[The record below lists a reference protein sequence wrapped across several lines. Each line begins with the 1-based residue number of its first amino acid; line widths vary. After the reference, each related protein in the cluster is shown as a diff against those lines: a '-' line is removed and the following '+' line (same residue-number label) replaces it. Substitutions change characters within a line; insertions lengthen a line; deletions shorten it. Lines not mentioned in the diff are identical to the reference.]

1 MPDAPLLQVKALLQS
16 IQDKKEEQRRLQKLW
31 EDGQTEIQVVA
42 AYSAVCTWQQ
52 PGLLHICMRA
62 QRWCHVKAALRTS
75 GLPGMRPYN
84 STCPAC
90 LTILHADL
98 ARAII
103 FARRGPKPGVRG
115 SSAWWAP
122 LRRMPTSM

>member
-42 AYSAVCTWQQ
+42 AYSAVRTWQQ

-62 QRWCHVKAALRTS
+62 QRWCHVILKQPCALQCCFACNGILTHTSCLSVCPSNAQRLVKLILNHAGGPSLEREAAAPG
-75 GLPGMRPYN
+75 GL
-84 STCPAC
+84 
-90 LTILHADL
+90 L
-98 ARAII
+98 
-103 FARRGPKPGVRG
+103 
-115 SSAWWAP
+115 
-122 LRRMPTSM
+122 